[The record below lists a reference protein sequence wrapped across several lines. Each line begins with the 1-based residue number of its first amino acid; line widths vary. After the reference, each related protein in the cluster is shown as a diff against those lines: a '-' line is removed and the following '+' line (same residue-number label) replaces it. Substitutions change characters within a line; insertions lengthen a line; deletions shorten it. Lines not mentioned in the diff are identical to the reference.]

1 MSPSD
6 FSLKL
11 KKLCSE
17 AFLGSLGAIIGFILG
32 KWRVSDQ
39 LKQELGAESFKS
51 VEWTDIWINSS
62 SNSFVLNYMILCG
75 AIGVVLASAIKV
87 LNNEDSEK
95 E

>member
-39 LKQELGAESFKS
+39 LKQELGAESFTVK
-51 VEWTDIWINSS
+51 WTDIWINSS